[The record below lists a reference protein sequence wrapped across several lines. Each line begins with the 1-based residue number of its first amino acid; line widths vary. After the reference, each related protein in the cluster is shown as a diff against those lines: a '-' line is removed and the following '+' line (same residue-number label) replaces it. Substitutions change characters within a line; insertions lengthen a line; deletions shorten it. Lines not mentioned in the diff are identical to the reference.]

1 MKGDVNMRFIGSKAA
16 LLGEI
21 ENMILENIPDG
32 ASTFL
37 DLFAGTNVVGSYFKD
52 RYTVYSNDLLYFS
65 YVNAKATIENNKEL
79 MFNGLKK
86 IGIDSVLDYLSSSAE
101 EYALTDKVGYYEAN
115 YTPTGNAMYLTAD
128 NGKRIDFIRDEIDNW
143 YSSSLINKAEY
154 YYLISVLINAI
165 PYVSNITG
173 TYGAYLKHWDKRA
186 LNSLNLEPIEVL
198 NNNKDNKS
206 FNEDANQLIK
216 KVSAD
221 ITYIDTPYNTR
232 QYASNYHLLEN
243 VALNQKPELKGK
255 TRLFNWSKNKSRFA
269 IKTEALSALKD
280 LINNIDTN
288 HIILSYNTDGI
299 ISEEQLEDVLKNA
312 SVDGKVVTKRIPY
325 RKYVS
330 KIASKN
336 SDVSELLFYIRKKNI
351 ETKKTINVKMEKKG
365 CSIWKTSKKEY
376 IKSPLNYIG
385 GKYRI
390 LNQIMPLFPKD
401 IKIFVDLFSGGGNVG
416 INVKA
421 EKYFFNDMN
430 YKINEMFRYFS
441 KEDPESLILSIKKRI
456 SEYKL
461 SKENELGYLSF
472 RKAYN
477 AKPNPLDLYVLT
489 SFSYNYQLR
498 FNNSMEFNNPFGRN
512 RSSFSSNMEENLK
525 RFIGRL
531 KQIDA
536 TFTDDY
542 FSDFNI
548 TELTKKDFV
557 YLDPPYLITTG
568 NYNDG
573 NRGFLNWSDMQE
585 QEMYKLMDKLSK
597 KGVKFALSNVLSH
610 KGKVNNLLLD
620 YIKTHNVCVNH
631 LKCSYNNSSYNS
643 RGTGSEEVLIT
654 NYDPLTYRML

>member
-1 MKGDVNMRFIGSKAA
+1 MRFIGSKAA

-269 IKTEALSALKD
+269 INLQTYFLFTFIFMRALCNLKLRSVFCCNRVTLQQCLYLALA
-280 LINNIDTN
+280 
-288 HIILSYNTDGI
+288 SWTD
-299 ISEEQLEDVLKNA
+299 
-312 SVDGKVVTKRIPY
+312 R
-325 RKYVS
+325 
-330 KIASKN
+330 
-336 SDVSELLFYIRKKNI
+336 IRK
-351 ETKKTINVKMEKKG
+351 
-365 CSIWKTSKKEY
+365 
-376 IKSPLNYIG
+376 
-385 GKYRI
+385 
-390 LNQIMPLFPKD
+390 Q
-401 IKIFVDLFSGGGNVG
+401 
-416 INVKA
+416 
-421 EKYFFNDMN
+421 
-430 YKINEMFRYFS
+430 
-441 KEDPESLILSIKKRI
+441 
-456 SEYKL
+456 
-461 SKENELGYLSF
+461 
-472 RKAYN
+472 
-477 AKPNPLDLYVLT
+477 
-489 SFSYNYQLR
+489 
-498 FNNSMEFNNPFGRN
+498 
-512 RSSFSSNMEENLK
+512 
-525 RFIGRL
+525 
-531 KQIDA
+531 
-536 TFTDDY
+536 
-542 FSDFNI
+542 
-548 TELTKKDFV
+548 
-557 YLDPPYLITTG
+557 
-568 NYNDG
+568 
-573 NRGFLNWSDMQE
+573 
-585 QEMYKLMDKLSK
+585 
-597 KGVKFALSNVLSH
+597 
-610 KGKVNNLLLD
+610 
-620 YIKTHNVCVNH
+620 
-631 LKCSYNNSSYNS
+631 
-643 RGTGSEEVLIT
+643 
-654 NYDPLTYRML
+654 

>member
-365 CSIWKTSKKEY
+365 CSIWKTSKK
-376 IKSPLNYIG
+376 
-385 GKYRI
+385 R
-390 LNQIMPLFPKD
+390 
-401 IKIFVDLFSGGGNVG
+401 
-416 INVKA
+416 
-421 EKYFFNDMN
+421 
-430 YKINEMFRYFS
+430 
-441 KEDPESLILSIKKRI
+441 
-456 SEYKL
+456 
-461 SKENELGYLSF
+461 
-472 RKAYN
+472 
-477 AKPNPLDLYVLT
+477 
-489 SFSYNYQLR
+489 
-498 FNNSMEFNNPFGRN
+498 
-512 RSSFSSNMEENLK
+512 
-525 RFIGRL
+525 
-531 KQIDA
+531 
-536 TFTDDY
+536 
-542 FSDFNI
+542 
-548 TELTKKDFV
+548 V
-557 YLDPPYLITTG
+557 Y
-568 NYNDG
+568 
-573 NRGFLNWSDMQE
+573 
-585 QEMYKLMDKLSK
+585 
-597 KGVKFALSNVLSH
+597 
-610 KGKVNNLLLD
+610 
-620 YIKTHNVCVNH
+620 
-631 LKCSYNNSSYNS
+631 
-643 RGTGSEEVLIT
+643 
-654 NYDPLTYRML
+654 